1 MHTRTYCTSL
11 HAHARAHVTAWDMC
25 MRMHMFTAAWP
36 WALVPLSAGPG
47 ACPQLPPLEPAPKCR
62 PWSLAQSAA
71 LSPLR
76 STAPRNAGSFT
87 HVGVRSDCGL
97 AGTKCPSRVAARVAT
112 RRSTQARPAGSA
124 LLRIGTPPRG
134 PMSSAPD
141 PWMPKRRLSRRP
153 PSDAGSKSPADST
166 TAALLPLAYPSPNPN
181 PVGGA
186 RVRRP

>member
-1 MHTRTYCTSL
+1 MHMHVHTSL
-11 HAHARAHVTAWDMC
+11 HGTCACACICLPQHGHGR
-25 MRMHMFTAAWP
+25 
-36 WALVPLSAGPG
+36 L
-47 ACPQLPPLEPAPKCR
+47 CPQLPPLEPAPKCR

-166 TAALLPLAYPSPNPN
+166 TAVLLPLAYPSPNPN